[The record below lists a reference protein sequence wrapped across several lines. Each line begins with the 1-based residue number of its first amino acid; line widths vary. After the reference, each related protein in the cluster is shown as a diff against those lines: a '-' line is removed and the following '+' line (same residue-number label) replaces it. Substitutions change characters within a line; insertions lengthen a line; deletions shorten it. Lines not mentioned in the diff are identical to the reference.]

1 METLPAPTMDTPA
14 DDTAP
19 PAKAVGAPL
28 RAAGRPDVL
37 MAQRIEVGIILQAM
51 LGTPSAAEYMANN
64 GVDPAVAQRVL
75 HQPHLRRG
83 RHDAFGILC

>member
-1 METLPAPTMDTPA
+1 METILASAT
-14 DDTAP
+14 DTAS
-19 PAKAVGAPL
+19 AESVLARGAAAAPL
-28 RAAGRPDVL
+28 RLAGRPDVL

-51 LGTPSAAEYMANN
+51 LGTPAAAEYMANN
-64 GVDPAVAQRVL
+64 AVDPSVAQRVL